1 MKNLKPTIILAAVLI
16 AIVIATVFVFTVS
29 ETEQVIVT
37 QFGSPKRVIKE
48 AGLHF
53 KLPFL
58 EQINALDKRVLEWD
72 GKPTQ
77 VPTLDKKYIWVDSFA
92 RWRITDPLMFFKTVT
107 MESSA
112 HGRLDDIINGAVR
125 NKISNHPLIEAV
137 RTSDRPMSIMTGID
151 GEATGEV
158 RKVEAGRDVIV
169 AEVLEEA
176 KLAATQFGI
185 EIIDIRFK
193 RINYVEQV
201 RESVYQRMI
210 TERKRIAAKYRS
222 EGEGQKL
229 EIEGRKEREEKQI
242 ISEAYKEA
250 QQIMGKADAEA
261 IRTYAE
267 AYAKDPEF
275 YSFLETLT
283 SYEENLTSGSVL
295 ILSTDGEYLKYL
307 KTPRPELALEY
318 RLKLTPR
325 ENGPVDHSIW
335 TSSIERQPDIDNM
348 AIVVNDQ
355 RAAGLASRRIDA
367 IPCHRTLQFL
377 HKPHRRPGQV
387 SRNTLTGLLKRHGIS
402 LVPWIE

>member
-1 MKNLKPTIILAAVLI
+1 MKGIKPLIVLAIVLVLI
-16 AIVIATVFVFTVS
+16 VVLTTFVFTVS
-29 ETEQVIVT
+29 ETDQVIVT

-48 AGLHF
+48 AGLYF
-53 KLPFL
+53 KLPFVEKVNTL
-58 EQINALDKRVLEWD
+58 EKRILEWD
-72 GKPTQ
+72 GNPTQ

-92 RWRITDPLMFFKTVT
+92 RWRITDPLMFFKTVAV
-107 MESSA
+107 EDSA

-158 RKVEAGRDVIV
+158 RKVEAGRDEIV
-169 AEVLEEA
+169 AEVLAET
-176 KLAATQFGI
+176 KQAATEFGI

-201 RESVYQRMI
+201 SESVYERMI
-210 TERKRIAAKYRS
+210 TERQRIASKYRS

-242 ISEAYKEA
+242 LSEAYRQA
-250 QQIMGKADAEA
+250 QEIMGKADAEA

-267 AYAKDPEF
+267 AYSKDPEF

-283 SYEENLTSGSVL
+283 SYEENLAAGSVL

-307 KTPRPELALEY
+307 KTLGRDFQPAES
-318 RLKLTPR
+318 
-325 ENGPVDHSIW
+325 G
-335 TSSIERQPDIDNM
+335 ER
-348 AIVVNDQ
+348 
-355 RAAGLASRRIDA
+355 
-367 IPCHRTLQFL
+367 
-377 HKPHRRPGQV
+377 
-387 SRNTLTGLLKRHGIS
+387 
-402 LVPWIE
+402 